1 MEYFV
6 YMTNDCNL
14 MCEYCSVLLDCE
26 KNKLPI
32 KPTYTYENLIK
43 FIKRTQ
49 EQTNDDEISIY
60 FFGGE
65 PSLEY
70 DDIEALINIA
80 KKQLSTYSL
89 KFVLHTNGLR
99 LDILPENILNDL
111 KLLELE
117 GKIFYDARNNT
128 YKTFPS
134 NFFITKVTSVKDNEF
149 YFKINTKE
157 YNLPNKNSLKKKDT
171 IILEKVHNRFKFIK
185 AIQNIEQE
193 KSNDYDRIVDLFD
206 AYNKSYSLHALAK
219 IIKTNDLTTLQNT
232 LTSLEEQ
239 GKVYFNEDENKYQP
253 FPKQYK
259 IVTIETGKKGFYYI
273 RNKDSIY
280 PLKDEE
286 TIGILPFDK
295 VILEKNNDGFN
306 IVKVLK
312 RNNPN
317 IICEVTEKGIRVVGN
332 NNIKIRCN
340 EKNFKD
346 LKLPVGT
353 RILVKIGTK
362 ETNKVYDVSFI
373 EVTGHKNDL
382 TSELEAIACN
392 NGFITRYTKEEL
404 ESRVE
409 VLYEQYSNTINIE
422 GLATLD
428 IAKKQIVPAVMKYQ
442 RKLANG
448 VAELKTVGVDS
459 SVQEKLLEDITA
471 NLKDLF
477 AAINKLEADIPE
489 AQALES
495 EAQARYYHDTIFT
508 DMSAVREP
516 ADKLEMLVA
525 KEDWPMPS
533 YGDLIFEV

>member
-1 MEYFV
+1 M
-6 YMTNDCNL
+6 
-14 MCEYCSVLLDCE
+14 
-26 KNKLPI
+26 KNMLI
-32 KPTYTYENLIK
+32 EIFKPTPIELT
-43 FIKRTQ
+43 
-49 EQTNDDEISIY
+49 
-60 FFGGE
+60 
-65 PSLEY
+65 LEELEKKLY
-70 DDIEALINIA
+70 GRIIA
-80 KKQLSTYSL
+80 GKTK
-89 KFVLHTNGLR
+89 
-99 LDILPENILNDL
+99 ENILNDL

-185 AIQNIEQE
+185 AIPNIEQE

-219 IIKTNDLTTLQNT
+219 IIKTDDLTTLQNT

-280 PLKDEE
+280 PPKDEE

-295 VILEKNNDGFN
+295 VILEKNSDGFN
-306 IVKVLK
+306 IIKVLK

-332 NNIKIRCN
+332 NNIKVRCN
-340 EKNFKD
+340 EKEFKD

-382 TSELEAIACN
+382 TSELEAIARN

-404 ESRVE
+404 EQINSIPKE
-409 VLYEQYSNTINIE
+409 VFE
-422 GLATLD
+422 
-428 IAKKQIVPAVMKYQ
+428 
-442 RKLANG
+442 
-448 VAELKTVGVDS
+448 
-459 SVQEKLLEDITA
+459 EDKIGRI
-471 NLKDLF
+471 DLT
-477 AAINKLEADIPE
+477 NE
-489 AQALES
+489 
-495 EAQARYYHDTIFT
+495 TIFT
-508 DMSAVREP
+508 IDGANTKDMDDAVGITKTN
-516 ADKLEMLVA
+516 DNK
-525 KEDWPMPS
+525 
-533 YGDLIFEV
+533 